1 MKPKDQENV
10 DTITDTSEDIVAN
23 NGNVINIEDESSR
36 KDKPACNG
44 MIKEM
49 NTGKDGQYFDTHT
62 CQDFSGLF

>member
-23 NGNVINIEDESSR
+23 NGNNVINIEDESSR
-36 KDKPACNG
+36 KDKPACIG

-49 NTGKDGQYFDTHT
+49 NTGKDG
-62 CQDFSGLF
+62 

>member
-23 NGNVINIEDESSR
+23 NGNSVINIEDESSR
-36 KDKPACNG
+36 KDKPACIG

-49 NTGKDGQYFDTHT
+49 NTGKDG
-62 CQDFSGLF
+62 